1 MEVLTEFS
9 WLDVLILAL
18 LGFAVF
24 LGFAQGI
31 VRYLL
36 NSLAV
41 FVAFIVAA
49 QLKGPIS
56 DFFSVWTAFPP
67 EGRALFFFIIL
78 FIGFVVGLWFLIRA
92 AASQTRM
99 PVGKLL
105 DEIGGA
111 IFGLAFAVILI
122 AFHLVV
128 LDSFY
133 RGTPNEPTG
142 AVGSY
147 YNALNDSLIVGYIRE
162 TVVPAIGFVA
172 RPFVPREIAELL
184 VR

>member
-1 MEVLTEFS
+1 MDILTEFS
-9 WLDVLILAL
+9 WVDVLILAL

-56 DFFSVWTAFPP
+56 DFFGVWTAFPP
-67 EGRALFFFIIL
+67 EGRELFFFIIL
-78 FIGFVVGLWFLIRA
+78 FFGFVVGLWFLIRA
-92 AASQTRM
+92 AASQSRL
-99 PVGKLL
+99 PVTKLL

-133 RGTPNEPTG
+133 RGTPNEASG
-142 AVGSY
+142 ALGSY

-162 TVVPAIGFVA
+162 TVVPAIGFIA